1 VCSIIHRQVNSHTLV
16 YRQRRDGC
24 EEADAG
30 SPRHSDDNVPR
41 VRCKLW
47 YVNPITR
54 FVIHIHFRRKK
65 VMRWSSAIAGG
76 HDVETTTTPA
86 SGLRWPS
93 SPNAEKT
100 MLGSSDI
107 NVILC
112 LKAQCAGYKSC
123 YCCFT
128 LPGLPCWPDQKTC
141 WQECPSHKRLWST
154 RSMKHT
160 DAMPSIGPNR
170 FSWERIQPPILQLR
184 VTICDIMSCMAAWV

>member
-1 VCSIIHRQVNSHTLV
+1 MLYITWCKTLAYIYILLTVCSIIHRQVNSHTLV
-16 YRQRRDGC
+16 YRQRRDEC
-24 EEADAG
+24 EEADTD
-30 SPRHSDDNVPR
+30 SPRRSDDDMPR

-54 FVIHIHFRRKK
+54 FVIHIHFRRIKN
-65 VMRWSSAIAGG
+65 VMQWSAAIAGG
-76 HDVETTTTPA
+76 HDVETTPA
-86 SGLRWPS
+86 SGLRWPP
-93 SPNAEKT
+93 SPDAEKT
-100 MLGSSDI
+100 MLESSDI

-154 RSMKHT
+154 RFMKHT
-160 DAMPSIGPNR
+160 DAMPSIGPSG
-170 FSWERIQPPILQLR
+170 FSWERI
-184 VTICDIMSCMAAWV
+184 